1 MLERRASVYR
11 RQKLGHLQ
19 KASKRRNRLA
29 APIVLP
35 FVKAVVCAPIHIA
48 SISFAAALWILASA
62 LNAHAQANSLVT
74 PSSRGATAS
83 APSGNEASKPAE
95 TAKPVDHKVAHVK
108 KKKKPSFM
116 NKMRDK
122 AMEKVQKLFGSKQ
135 EPKQE
140 QKPEPKI
147 E

>member
-1 MLERRASVYR
+1 
-11 RQKLGHLQ
+11 
-19 KASKRRNRLA
+19 
-29 APIVLP
+29 
-35 FVKAVVCAPIHIA
+35 
-48 SISFAAALWILASA
+48 
-62 LNAHAQANSLVT
+62 
-74 PSSRGATAS
+74 
-83 APSGNEASKPAE
+83 
-95 TAKPVDHKVAHVK
+95 
-108 KKKKPSFM
+108 M